1 MNSIWNFKNISR
13 SFDHQDTKKVLLLWR
28 ANTNIFQVFI
38 IDIPGAITDYQIYS
52 KNTKIIGGQDEYHKF
67 GLLRS
72 KILKSSTKSMEI

>member
-1 MNSIWNFKNISR
+1 M
-13 SFDHQDTKKVLLLWR
+13 
-28 ANTNIFQVFI
+28 
-38 IDIPGAITDYQIYS
+38 PGAITDYQIYS